1 MMLGLACATMVA
13 VSCSP
18 KKEAPKVLVL
28 YYSQT
33 GNTKLVAEEIAS
45 RLGADI
51 EALVALPVREKIGR
65 FKYVTEDDAENEYVS
80 IGAQLAFELSELL
93 NKED

>member
-1 MMLGLACATMVA
+1 MIVCT
-13 VSCSP
+13 
-18 KKEAPKVLVL
+18 
-28 YYSQT
+28 
-33 GNTKLVAEEIAS
+33 N
-45 RLGADI
+45 I

-65 FKYVTEDDAENEYVS
+65 FKYITEDDAENEFVS

>member
-1 MMLGLACATMVA
+1 M
-13 VSCSP
+13 
-18 KKEAPKVLVL
+18 
-28 YYSQT
+28 
-33 GNTKLVAEEIAS
+33 KLILDFYDKASGALEMGAE
-45 RLGADI
+45 I

-65 FKYVTEDDAENEYVS
+65 FKYITEDDAENEFVS